1 MLKETNG
8 EIDLKETETQSPP
21 PTTTTNTTKT
31 STNNTTTQAEI
42 DELVVYKIKKLNY
55 PSLIHIF
62 Y

>member
-21 PTTTTNTTKT
+21 PTTTNTKT

>member
-21 PTTTTNTTKT
+21 PPPPTNTKT

>member
-21 PTTTTNTTKT
+21 PTTTNTKT

-42 DELVVYKIKKLNY
+42 DELVVYKIKKVKLPIYN
-55 PSLIHIF
+55 SHFLK
-62 Y
+62 